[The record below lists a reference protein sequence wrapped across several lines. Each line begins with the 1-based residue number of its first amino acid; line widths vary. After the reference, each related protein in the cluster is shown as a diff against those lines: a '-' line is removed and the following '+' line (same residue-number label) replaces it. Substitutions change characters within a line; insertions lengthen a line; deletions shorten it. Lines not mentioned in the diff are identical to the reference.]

1 MKKFIEEFKAFA
13 LRGNVMDMA
22 IGVIIGGAFTSIVTS
37 LTENIINPILGL
49 FGGTDLS
56 SFVLNIGG
64 VELRYGAFI
73 TSIINFLIMAFVLF
87 CLLKAVNKLT
97 ALGKKPEAP
106 AEPTTKV
113 CPFCCSEIPIKAV
126 NVHTAVPISR
136 KNNGERRMKLRLLFS
151 IFYLRLRFANEQ
163 AQHHPCLRVPSRPL
177 RAAPSDR
184 DRRLHRLYRR
194 RRGTHAEAFSVLIRF
209 AEP

>member
-37 LTENIINPILGL
+37 LTENLINPILGL
-49 FGGTDLS
+49 FGGTNLS
-56 SFVLNIGG
+56 GFVLNLGG

-113 CPFCCSEIPIKAV
+113 CPFCCIEIPIKAV
-126 NVHTAVPISR
+126 KCAHC
-136 KNNGERRMKLRLLFS
+136 G
-151 IFYLRLRFANEQ
+151 
-163 AQHHPCLRVPSRPL
+163 
-177 RAAPSDR
+177 SDQPK
-184 DRRLHRLYRR
+184 
-194 RRGTHAEAFSVLIRF
+194 G
-209 AEP
+209 

>member
-37 LTENIINPILGL
+37 LTENLINPILGL

-56 SFVLNIGG
+56 GFVLNLGG

-73 TSIINFLIMAFVLF
+73 TSIINFLIMSFVLF

-113 CPFCCSEIPIKAV
+113 CPFCCIEIPIKAV
-126 NVHTAVPISR
+126 KCAHC
-136 KNNGERRMKLRLLFS
+136 G
-151 IFYLRLRFANEQ
+151 
-163 AQHHPCLRVPSRPL
+163 
-177 RAAPSDR
+177 SDQPK
-184 DRRLHRLYRR
+184 
-194 RRGTHAEAFSVLIRF
+194 G
-209 AEP
+209 

>member
-56 SFVLNIGG
+56 GFVLNLGG

-73 TSIINFLIMAFVLF
+73 TAIINFLIMAFVLF

-106 AEPTTKV
+106 AEPTTKT
-113 CPFCCSEIPIKAV
+113 CPFCCNEIPIKAV
-126 NVHTAVPISR
+126 KCAHC
-136 KNNGERRMKLRLLFS
+136 G
-151 IFYLRLRFANEQ
+151 
-163 AQHHPCLRVPSRPL
+163 
-177 RAAPSDR
+177 SDQPK
-184 DRRLHRLYRR
+184 
-194 RRGTHAEAFSVLIRF
+194 G
-209 AEP
+209 